1 MFSFNIPAIHLGQK
15 NMGNSMYHD
24 SWRTFENIG
33 KAHPEFAL
41 THTDS
46 VIDTGEREKLN
57 GQFRNGRSRMQ
68 FAVTLMK
75 KLKKPVVHVNARL
88 AR

>member
-1 MFSFNIPAIHLGQK
+1 MSDSL
-15 NMGNSMYHD
+15 YHG

-41 THTDS
+41 SHTDS

-57 GQFRNGRSRMQ
+57 GQFRNGREGTQ
-68 FAVTLMK
+68 FAIALMK
-75 KLKKPVVHVNARL
+75 DLKKSVVHFNARL